1 MSFPNVQKALG
12 EAIAA
17 IYLADNSDY
26 RSALWAVVEAL
37 GGPEAVDLLL
47 KDERAAYEKYCST

>member
-1 MSFPNVQKALG
+1 MSFPDVPKALG
-12 EAIAA
+12 EAVAA

-26 RSALWAVVEAL
+26 KSALWAVVEAL

-47 KDERAAYEKYCST
+47 RDVHTAFEKYCST